1 MSAVPVGKGL
11 SGSSTARIAGPSG
24 PGWGWE
30 GPAPTAMSRSLS
42 LTCSP
47 RKCCPAPWASP
58 GPFPPGAPGPH
69 SARSLRAP
77 ALPRHATMHHNV
89 PRRTRSRSPGHLRS
103 RAPNDTFD
111 WLVNRKDRPN
121 REGSTSNQLWEAA
134 SSSPKPATTCSNNA
148 SANRRLPG
156 LLLGSLRAIRRIRLA
171 SVTLNCPKN
180 ATSEQPYNSLC
191 NNPGGVV
198 ARF

>member
-111 WLVNRKDRPN
+111 WLVNRKDREN

-148 SANRRLPG
+148 SANNRPLCRRRGLPH
-156 LLLGSLRAIRRIRLA
+156 RA
-171 SVTLNCPKN
+171 
-180 ATSEQPYNSLC
+180 
-191 NNPGGVV
+191 PGGRPAPGP
-198 ARF
+198 ARWSAAAGTAAALGGCDVG